1 MAKAIAKKVV
11 TQEAFE
17 TALQGYVRN
26 DNEYAALAAKRDKR
40 VAAIDAEYAED
51 FARMK
56 TDMDEDFDTVQ
67 RYCEANRVEIFEGA
81 QSTLHC
87 NAHIGFRQG
96 KDKVI
101 ILDGFKEKEIVAL
114 MEKRKAMQ
122 PYLRTTVA
130 MDKVAIIKDKPKG
143 TAALGFVV
151 DKEENFFLEPVK
163 TLLPE

>member
-1 MAKAIAKKVV
+1 MAKTTAKKAV

-56 TDMDEDFDTVQ
+56 AEMDADFETVHD
-67 RYCEANRVEIFEGA
+67 YCATNREELFEGA

-87 NAHIGFRQG
+87 NAQIGFRQG
-96 KDKVI
+96 KDKVV
-101 ILDGFKEKEIVAL
+101 ILEGFKEKEIIAM

-130 MDKVAIIKDKPKG
+130 MDKVAIIRDKPKG

-151 DKEENFFLEPVK
+151 DKEESFFLEPVK
-163 TLLPE
+163 MELPE